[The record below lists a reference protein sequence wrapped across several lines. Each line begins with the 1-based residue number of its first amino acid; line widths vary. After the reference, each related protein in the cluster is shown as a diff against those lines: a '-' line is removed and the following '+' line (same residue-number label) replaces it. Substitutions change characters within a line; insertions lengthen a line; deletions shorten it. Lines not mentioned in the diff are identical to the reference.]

1 MFLLLLKL
9 IDDNERDGI
18 WANEVSHPSKYI
30 DLVQLF
36 ANKHHELRELKRLN
50 EEPLS
55 LRF

>member
-18 WANEVSHPSKYI
+18 RANEVSHPSKYI

-36 ANKHHELRELKRLN
+36 ANKHHDIRELKRLN